1 MKKRDNERFDIPS
14 TRYQGSKRRMVP
26 WLKNI
31 LENLKFETALD
42 AFGGSGSISFLFKSM
57 GKEVTFND
65 ILKSNCQTGIALIEN
80 KNIKLNVKDIE
91 FIFNTR
97 KTESYP
103 ELISKI
109 YTGIYFLNEENILL
123 DKIIKN
129 IEDLSLLYNGKT
141 LRYKKALAYHN
152 LFQSCLS
159 KRPFNLFHR
168 KNLNLR
174 TSNVKRSFG
183 NKKTWDKPFK
193 DHFIKFN
200 EEYSKFIF
208 DNGKNNTVVNT
219 DIFNINYEFD
229 LVYFDPPYC
238 RKDSFYP
245 QNYAEMYHFLE
256 GIMNYKIWEYNI
268 DNSRL
273 NKPFIFQENT
283 WNHDLISNFD
293 RLFHKFSN
301 SILVVS
307 YGNKGKPSI
316 QTIVRLM
323 KKYKK
328 TVITK
333 SVSYSYKLNRNNGKG
348 YREVII
354 IGK

>member
-1 MKKRDNERFDIPS
+1 MKKKDNERFDAPS
-14 TRYQGSKRRMVP
+14 TRYQGSKRRMVS

-31 LENLKFETALD
+31 LVTLEFETVLD
-42 AFGGSGSISFLFKSM
+42 AFGGSGSIGFLFKSM
-57 GKEVTFND
+57 GKEVSFND
-65 ILKSNCQTGIALIEN
+65 ILKSNSQTGIALIEN
-80 KNIKLNVKDIE
+80 KNVKLNVKDIE
-91 FIFNTR
+91 FIFNER

-103 ELISKI
+103 KLISKM
-109 YTGIYFLNEENILL
+109 YNGIYFLDEENILL
-123 DKIIKN
+123 DKMIKN

-200 EEYSKFIF
+200 KEYSKFVF
-208 DNGKNNTVVNT
+208 DNGKNNMVLNT
-219 DIFNINYEFD
+219 DIFNINDKFD

-238 RKDSFYP
+238 RKDSCHP

-256 GIMNYKIWEYNI
+256 GIMNYNTWEHNI
-268 DNSRL
+268 DNSRV
-273 NKPFIFQENT
+273 NKPFIFKKNT
-283 WNHDLISNFD
+283 WDCNLISNFD
-293 RLFHKFSN
+293 NLFRKFSD
-301 SILVVS
+301 STIVVS
-307 YGNKGKPSI
+307 YGNKGKPTI
-316 QTIVRLM
+316 QTIVKLM

-333 SVSYSYKLNRNNGKG
+333 SIPYSYKLNRNNGKG